1 MALGKKLKELL
12 DEKNITVKEFAQN
25 IGVAPTTL
33 YSFIKRDNDTGK
45 LDLISKIS
53 NGLGMSI
60 EDFLLLDY
68 EYQGKMYMP
77 DGSVKNFYAP
87 KSDTINT
94 IAAHLEDDDYTE
106 EELEE
111 IRQFAEFVKSKRR
124 DKKEPEE

>member
-12 DEKNITVKEFAQN
+12 DDKNITVKEFAQN

-33 YSFIKRDNDTGK
+33 YSFIKRDSDTGK

-60 EDFLLLDY
+60 EDFLQLDY

-87 KSDTINT
+87 KSEGINT
-94 IAAHLEDDDYTE
+94 IAAHFEGEEFTE
-106 EELEE
+106 EELEQ
-111 IRQFAEFVKSKRR
+111 IMKFAEFVKSQRK
-124 DKKEPEE
+124 DKD

>member
-33 YSFIKRDNDTGK
+33 YYFIKRDSDTGK

-53 NGLGMSI
+53 NGLDMSI
-60 EDFLLLDY
+60 EDFLQLDY

-87 KSDTINT
+87 KSDGTNT
-94 IAAHLEDDDYTE
+94 IAAHFSSDEFTED
-106 EELEE
+106 ELEE
-111 IRQFAEFVKSKRR
+111 IRQFAEFVKNKRKR
-124 DKKEPEE
+124 SE

>member
-12 DEKNITVKEFAQN
+12 DKKNITVKEFAQN

-33 YSFIKRDNDTGK
+33 YSFIKRDSDTGK

-53 NGLGMSI
+53 DGLGMSI
-60 EDFLLLDY
+60 EDFLQLDY

-87 KSDTINT
+87 KSDSVNT
-94 IAAHLEDDDYTE
+94 IAAHFDSDEFTED
-106 EELEE
+106 ELDE
-111 IRQFAEFVKSKRR
+111 IRQFEEFVKSKRNT
-124 DKKEPEE
+124 KK

>member
-33 YSFIKRDNDTGK
+33 YSFIKRDSDTGK

-60 EDFLLLDY
+60 EDFLQLDY

-77 DGSVKNFYAP
+77 DGSFKNFYAP
-87 KSDTINT
+87 KSDGINT
-94 IAAHLEDDDYTE
+94 IAARFDGDEFTE
-106 EELEE
+106 EELEQ
-111 IRQFAEFVKSKRR
+111 IIKFAEFVKSQRK
-124 DKKEPEE
+124 DND